1 MIAPPVGFV
10 RWAPR
15 VCGLLMAGFLALFA
29 VDAFDGR
36 SFVAGL
42 QAFAVHLIPTY
53 IVLAIV
59 AVAWRAEWFGAAAF
73 LAVAV
78 AYGMMVG
85 WRLDWMAAVS
95 GPLLLVSALFFVS
108 WRHHLTPTRTP

>member
-1 MIAPPVGFV
+1 MGKTTEQVV

-15 VCGLLMAGFLALFA
+15 VCGLLMAAFLALFA
-29 VDAFDGR
+29 LDAFNGQ
-36 SFVAGL
+36 SFAAGL
-42 QAFAVHLIPTY
+42 LGFAIHLVPTY

-59 AVAWRAEWFGAAAF
+59 AVAWRTEWFGAAAF

-85 WRLDWMAAVS
+85 WRLNWMAAVS

>member
-1 MIAPPVGFV
+1 MGRTTEKVV

-15 VCGLLMAGFLALFA
+15 VCGLLMAAFLALFA
-29 VDAFDGR
+29 LDAFDGR
-36 SFVAGL
+36 SFVTGL
-42 QAFAVHLIPTY
+42 PAFAIHLIPTY

-59 AVAWRAEWFGAAAF
+59 AVAWRAEWFGGAAF

-85 WRLDWMAAVS
+85 WRMDGVAGIS
-95 GPLLLVSALFFVS
+95 GPLLLVSGLFFVS
-108 WRHHLTPTRTP
+108 WRHHLTATRTP